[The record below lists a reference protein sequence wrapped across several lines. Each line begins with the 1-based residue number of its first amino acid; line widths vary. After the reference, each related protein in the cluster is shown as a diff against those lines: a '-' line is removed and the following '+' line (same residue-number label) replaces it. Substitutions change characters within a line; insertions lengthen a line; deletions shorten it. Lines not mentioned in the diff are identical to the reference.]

1 MSVNSSI
8 YNYVEENGR
17 TYHRYKEG
25 SKFYKLRFVEILVN
39 ELQNICYRMMR
50 LVVMYP
56 KLKSLVL

>member
-25 SKFYKLRFVEILVN
+25 SKFYTPRWIELFVN
-39 ELQNICYRMMR
+39 
-50 LVVMYP
+50 
-56 KLKSLVL
+56 K